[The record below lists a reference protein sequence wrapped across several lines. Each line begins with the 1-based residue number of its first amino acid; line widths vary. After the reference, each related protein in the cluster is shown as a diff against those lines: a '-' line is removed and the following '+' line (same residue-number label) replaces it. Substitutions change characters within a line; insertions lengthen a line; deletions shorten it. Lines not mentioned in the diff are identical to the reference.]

1 MITVSLKIFF
11 PASSDIASV
20 ERIVFRATAGFVVS
34 FSVLDGSPK
43 DHLVDDRDADVEAGV
58 VERSQ
63 KSTSHNEHSCRDHMH
78 RNQKLGNEVDG
89 EKVVVLS
96 AEEFKGVDIYGV
108 RVASSGSLLP
118 VVVLVDV
125 LVQSAQ
131 VQRSVEYGVEE
142 VIDYIEGNKGTNT
155 VCEPELPVVP
165 VNSAAKG
172 SIPEVP
178 NDVIGENGGAATVKG
193 NEEPVQE

>member
-1 MITVSLKIFF
+1 MLY
-11 PASSDIASV
+11 
-20 ERIVFRATAGFVVS
+20 AGFVVS
-34 FSVLDGSPK
+34 FSVKGGSLK
-43 DHLVDDRDADVEAGV
+43 DHLIDDRDADVKAGV

-63 KSTSHNEHSCRDHMH
+63 KPASHNEHSCRDHMYGNH
-78 RNQKLGNEVDG
+78 KLGYKADG

-96 AEEFKGVDIYGV
+96 AEELEGVNIYGV
-108 RVASSGSLLP
+108 RVASSGSLLS
-118 VVVLVDV
+118 VVVLMDV
-125 LVQSAQ
+125 FIQSAQ

-142 VIDYIEGNKGTNT
+142 VIDYIEGNKGANA
-155 VCEPELPVVP
+155 VCETEMPVVP

-193 NEEPVQE
+193 NEEPVQER